1 MMKTSSLAS
10 RPKSPPKTKWRLA
23 QHFEDRC
30 FCWLSQQLRRPTDG
44 ALARWISHSG
54 DGYAYLIFCL
64 ALFALGSV
72 HALPVLKVLLLAFA
86 IELPIYWLL
95 KNTLRRSRPYS
106 RLPHFASLIQASDK
120 FSFPSGHTTAAFLF
134 ATATAAMLP
143 VLAVPLFFWAALIGL
158 SRIALGVHYP
168 TDILAGAALGS
179 ALGWLALS
187 LSGVF

>member
-10 RPKSPPKTKWRLA
+10 RQKSPPLSKWMQA
-23 QHFEDRC
+23 QQLEDRC
-30 FCWLSQQLRRPTDG
+30 FCWLSQQLRRPGNG
-44 ALARWISHSG
+44 ALARWLSRSG
-54 DGYAYLIFCL
+54 DGYGYLLFCL
-64 ALFALGSV
+64 ALFAVGSV
-72 HALPVLKVLLLAFA
+72 HALLVLKVLLLAFA

-134 ATATAAMLP
+134 ATATAVLLP
-143 VLAVPLFFWAALIGL
+143 ALAVPLFVWAALVGL

-187 LSGVF
+187 LSGIL

>member
-10 RPKSPPKTKWRLA
+10 NRKSPPLTKWM
-23 QHFEDRC
+23 QVQQFEDRC
-30 FCWLSQQLRRPTDG
+30 FCWLSQQLRRPGDG
-44 ALARWISHSG
+44 ALARWISRSG
-54 DGYAYLIFCL
+54 DGYGYLIFSL
-64 ALFALGSV
+64 ALFAVGSPL
-72 HALPVLKVLLLAFA
+72 ALPVLQILLLAFA
-86 IELPIYWLL
+86 LELPIYWLL

-134 ATATAAMLP
+134 ATVTAAMLP
-143 VLAVPLFFWAALIGL
+143 ALAIPVFIWAALVGL

-179 ALGWLALS
+179 ALAWLALS
-187 LSGVF
+187 LSGAI